1 MLTSS
6 VQRAVVTLTLAAA
19 MLSMPAPCNA
29 GRILDCLFGTPAPA
43 VAPAY
48 MAPPCVTPGYAP
60 GCVPQTCGYA
70 PVVAYRPF
78 VQRVGYAP
86 VAAYSPY
93 AGAMTAYRPMFGLG
107 YESRLVPY
115 TTYRMAYTPAVPYG
129 SYYTPYRSY
138 YTPYRSYYTPYG
150 SNYSPYASN
159 YGPSASCATPCSS
172 CPSACESGGYG
183 TAYYGAPASGCV
195 SCAASST
202 SNMAPYTVIEAAPA
216 TSGGTPSSAAAPKT
230 YQENKP
236 VAEPE
241 LKPIPQPE
249 LKAAPQPQT
258 KPSSTS
264 APQLIDP
271 ENRTAAAPIRQAA
284 RVELIGLPTQS
295 SPARENA
302 GWRASKD

>member
-6 VQRAVVTLTLAAA
+6 VQRAVATLTLTAA
-19 MLSMPAPCNA
+19 MLSMPAPCSA
-29 GRILDCLFGTPAPA
+29 GRILDCLFGTPAPS
-43 VAPAY
+43 VAPAFI
-48 MAPPCVTPGYAP
+48 APPCVTPGYAPAAAP

-70 PVVAYRPF
+70 PVVATPVVAYRPF

-107 YESRLVPY
+107 YQTRLMPY
-115 TTYRMAYTPAVPYG
+115 TTYRMAYTPAVPYV
-129 SYYTPYRSY
+129 SY
-138 YTPYRSYYTPYG
+138 
-150 SNYSPYASN
+150 YSPYASN
-159 YGPSASCATPCSS
+159 YSPYATYYSPSASCASPCSS

-183 TAYYGAPASGCV
+183 TVYYGAPASGCA

-216 TSGGTPSSAAAPKT
+216 ASGGTPSSAAAPKT

-236 VAEPE
+236 VTEPE

-249 LKAAPQPQT
+249 LKAAPQPET

-271 ENRTAAAPIRQAA
+271 ENRTAAVPIRQAA

-302 GWRASKD
+302 GWRASKE